1 MTIIIAATGLFLPA
15 GLRDNLTLNFPQSS
29 NNQTHKE
36 LFMADRNTQNHT
48 GQSTP
53 TTFFSILSDKF
64 EWVSK
69 IPTMQ
74 LSAKYAAILVGL
86 IVVLVVWKFIA
97 VSKVESDMA
106 KKLENERV
114 MIKQQAREYADT
126 QYAREEERFGQ
137 VLSWAVRGELIRNN
151 LDQIDQ
157 YLSEIVKMKDTERV
171 VLINEEGQL
180 LVSTDKR
187 LEETKGTEL
196 FPKEI
201 LNLQKITIKSDV
213 DGRKILV
220 IPVMGLNKK
229 IATVVVSYKL
239 AKL

>member
-1 MTIIIAATGLFLPA
+1 MTDQSKQNQNKQSEQSKATTLFSL
-15 GLRDNLTLNFPQSS
+15 
-29 NNQTHKE
+29 
-36 LFMADRNTQNHT
+36 
-48 GQSTP
+48 
-53 TTFFSILSDKF
+53 
-64 EWVSK
+64 
-69 IPTMQ
+69 
-74 LSAKYAAILVGL
+74 LSAKFEPLAKIPNMQLPIWYGLVFLGI
-86 IVVLVVWKFIA
+86 IVIIFAWKLIA

-114 MIKQQAREYADT
+114 VIIQQAREYADQ
-126 QYAREEERFGQ
+126 QYIKEEERFGQ

-151 LDQIDQ
+151 IEQIDQ

-171 VLINEEGQL
+171 VLIGDDGQL

-187 LEETKGTEL
+187 LEEAKGVEI

-213 DGRKILV
+213 DGKKILV
-220 IPVMGLNKK
+220 VPVMGLNKK

-239 AKL
+239 PKL

>member
-1 MTIIIAATGLFLPA
+1 MT
-15 GLRDNLTLNFPQSS
+15 
-29 NNQTHKE
+29 
-36 LFMADRNTQNHT
+36 DRNKQNQNQNE
-48 GQSTP
+48 QSKADTL
-53 TTFFSILSDKF
+53 FSLLSAKF
-64 EWVSK
+64 EWLAK

-74 LSAKYAAILVGL
+74 LPARYA
-86 IVVLVVWKFIA
+86 VVLVGIIVIIFAWKLIT

-114 MIKQQAREYADT
+114 IITQQAREYADK
-126 QYAREEERFGQ
+126 QYLKEEERFGQ

-171 VLINEEGQL
+171 VLIGDDGQL

-187 LEETKGTEL
+187 LEETKGTEI
-196 FPKEI
+196 FPNEI
-201 LNLQKITIKSDV
+201 LNLQKITVKSDV

-220 IPVMGLNKK
+220 VPVMGLNKK

>member
-1 MTIIIAATGLFLPA
+1 MT
-15 GLRDNLTLNFPQSS
+15 
-29 NNQTHKE
+29 
-36 LFMADRNTQNHT
+36 DRNKQDQNI
-48 GQSTP
+48 QSQANTL
-53 TTFFSILSDKF
+53 FSMLSAKF
-64 EWVSK
+64 EWVGK

-74 LSAKYAAILVGL
+74 LPAKYAAILVGI
-86 IVVLVVWKFIA
+86 IVIIFAWKIIA

-114 MIKQQAREYADT
+114 LITQQAREYADL
-126 QYAREEERFGQ
+126 QYMKEEERFGQ
-137 VLSWAVRGELIRNN
+137 ILSWAVRGELIRHN

-171 VLINEEGQL
+171 VLIDDEGQL

-201 LNLQKITIKSDV
+201 LNLQKVTVKSDV
-213 DGRKILV
+213 DGKKILV
-220 IPVMGLNKK
+220 VPVMGLNKK

-239 AKL
+239 SKL

>member
-1 MTIIIAATGLFLPA
+1 MTDQSKQNQNKQSEQSKATTLFSL
-15 GLRDNLTLNFPQSS
+15 
-29 NNQTHKE
+29 
-36 LFMADRNTQNHT
+36 
-48 GQSTP
+48 
-53 TTFFSILSDKF
+53 
-64 EWVSK
+64 
-69 IPTMQ
+69 
-74 LSAKYAAILVGL
+74 LSAKFEPLAKIPNMQLPIWYGLVFLGI
-86 IVVLVVWKFIA
+86 IVIIFAWKLIA

-114 MIKQQAREYADT
+114 VIIQQAREYADQ
-126 QYAREEERFGQ
+126 QYIKEEERFGQ

-151 LDQIDQ
+151 IEQIDQ

-171 VLINEEGQL
+171 VLIGDDGQL

-187 LEETKGTEL
+187 LEEAKGIEI

-213 DGRKILV
+213 DGKKILV
-220 IPVMGLNKK
+220 VPVMGLNKK

-239 AKL
+239 PKL